1 MVYYIQKKEPDGR
14 AVTGKEPIGM
24 DEILN
29 NKQEPEN
36 ENDVGSVTIS
46 DEVVAVIAGVATA
59 EVKGVSSM
67 SGTLAGGIAEILGKK
82 NMGKGVKVMIDGNTV
97 EIDLHITVV
106 YGAKV
111 PEVAW
116 EIQEKVKKA
125 VESMTGLKVDKVNIY
140 IEGVVI
146 EREPKKETR
155 PPKVVEEKEAEE
167 QKKDPASED
176 DK

>member
-1 MVYYIQKKEPDGR
+1 
-14 AVTGKEPIGM
+14 M

-29 NKQEPEN
+29 KNEVEN
-36 ENDVGSVTIS
+36 ENEVGSVTIS
-46 DEVVAVIAGVATA
+46 DDVVAVIAGVATA

-67 SGTLAGGIAEILGKK
+67 SGTIAGGLAEILGKK
-82 NMGKGVKVMIDGNTV
+82 NMGKGVKVLIDGNTAV
-97 EIDLHITVV
+97 IDLHITVV

-125 VESMTGLKVDKVNIY
+125 VESMTGLSVDKVNIY

-155 PPKVVEEKEAEE
+155 PPKAADKEAAE
-167 QKKDPASED
+167 QKEEAESGD
-176 DK
+176 DAEL

>member
-1 MVYYIQKKEPDGR
+1 MV
-14 AVTGKEPIGM
+14 M

-29 NKQEPEN
+29 NNEVEQ

-82 NMGKGVKVMIDGNTV
+82 NMGKGVKVTIDGNTTT
-97 EIDLHITVV
+97 IDLHITVV

-125 VESMTGLKVDKVNIY
+125 VESMTGLTVDKVNIY

-146 EREPKKETR
+146 EREPKKEMR
-155 PPKVVEEKEAEE
+155 PPKAEEKEVEAEE
-167 QKKDPASED
+167 EKKELDSEECE
-176 DK
+176 

>member
-1 MVYYIQKKEPDGR
+1 MVYYTQKRKACGGAAR
-14 AVTGKEPIGM
+14 GKEPLGM
-24 DEILN
+24 DEMLN
-29 NKQEPEN
+29 NNKAAEN

-46 DEVVAVIAGVATA
+46 EEVVAVIAGVATA

-82 NMGKGVKVMIDGNTV
+82 NMGKGVKVTIDGDTV

-116 EIQEKVKKA
+116 EIQEKVKKS

-155 PPKVVEEKEAEE
+155 PPKVEEKEAEE
-167 QKKDPASED
+167 KKKESDSKDSE
-176 DK
+176 

>member
-1 MVYYIQKKEPDGR
+1 MHYKRQNSAAKPLFRKGPMV
-14 AVTGKEPIGM
+14 M

-29 NKQEPEN
+29 NNEVEQ

-82 NMGKGVKVMIDGNTV
+82 NMGKGVKVTIDGNTAT
-97 EIDLHITVV
+97 IDLHITVV

-125 VESMTGLKVDKVNIY
+125 VESMTGLTVDKVNIY

-155 PPKVVEEKEAEE
+155 PPKAEEKEVEAEE
-167 QKKDPASED
+167 EKKELDSEECE
-176 DK
+176 

>member
-1 MVYYIQKKEPDGR
+1 
-14 AVTGKEPIGM
+14 M
-24 DEILN
+24 DENMNRNEI
-29 NKQEPEN
+29 EN
-36 ENDVGSVTIS
+36 EEVGSVTIS

-67 SGTLAGGIAEILGKK
+67 SGTLAGGLAEILGKK
-82 NMGKGVKVMIDGNTV
+82 NMGKGVKVTIDGDTV
-97 EIDLHITVV
+97 VIDLHITVV
-106 YGAKV
+106 HGAKV

-155 PPKVVEEKEAEE
+155 PPKVEEKELEAEAE
-167 QKKDPASED
+167 SETD
-176 DK
+176 GEDGE